1 VRSSTCESIHHA
13 SSLIFPAA
21 VWESSHGSPKLP
33 QRRHFFLS
41 GSARPISNP
50 IGRTFVGAPP
60 APPPTRIG
68 RRPYSSPIVPRPYRI
83 LQHSLSLASDWRC
96 APPGNVQATKAP
108 CDATS
113 SRRQPEVPS
122 RWPSSNHRAPRSES
136 ISDCCCCS
144 NLELAI
150 AENCLV
156 VVLEICCLLADENC
170 CSLLLKTA
178 AC

>member
-1 VRSSTCESIHHA
+1 MAPPSFPSVDIFFSAAAPDPSPTQLGGPSSALPQHHHRLESAVAPIHLQ
-13 SSLIFPAA
+13 SSLDPTASCSTACLSRQTGAA
-21 VWESSHGSPKLP
+21 LP
-33 QRRHFFLS
+33 
-41 GSARPISNP
+41 PVI
-50 IGRTFVGAPP
+50 
-60 APPPTRIG
+60 
-68 RRPYSSPIVPRPYRI
+68 
-83 LQHSLSLASDWRC
+83 
-96 APPGNVQATKAP
+96 
-108 CDATS
+108 

-122 RWPSSNHRAPRSES
+122 LWPSSNHRAPRSES